1 MEKSK
6 VSSLRI
12 NKPDTQKND
21 TTKILKNL
29 TKKSVISSLRFDTP
43 DTEKIVTY
51 SEVWKKNLALK

>member
-51 SEVWKKNLALK
+51 SEV